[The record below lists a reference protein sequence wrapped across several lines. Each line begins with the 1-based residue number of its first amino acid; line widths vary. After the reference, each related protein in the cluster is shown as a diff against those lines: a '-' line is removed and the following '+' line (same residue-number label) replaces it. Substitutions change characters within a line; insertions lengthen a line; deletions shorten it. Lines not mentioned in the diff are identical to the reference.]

1 MSSKRK
7 PRKKPPSRGPKAP
20 PALGSEALVRRA
32 GEALASGWPTEA
44 VRLYEQALAA
54 RPGAVELF
62 HALGL
67 ALFQTGQ
74 VEAAAERLSA
84 YLERYPADVEARGN
98 LAAVLAAQGRLRQA
112 ADHYLEAAEQE
123 PGHAS
128 FWRGAGNCLIQLGE
142 KQEAAKAY
150 ARAQELAP
158 DDRAVLNNH
167 ANVLSEL
174 GRHEEALPLYEKITR
189 EWPEDAVARSN
200 LGAALLEMGRNQE
213 AVEAFRA
220 AVDLAPDLAR
230 SHLGLAKALHRLDDL
245 EEAEVHARRALELT
259 PCEDSWF
266 RLGFV
271 LQGLGNEDEARRCY
285 KEAMVCNP
293 RSAMARNNLGVL
305 ELNAGFL
312 DYAKEWFRRALDLDP
327 LHADAWSNTA
337 NILEK
342 EGHLEQAEAAARQAV
357 DLGGGLR
364 AMVRLAYILQRQQ
377 RVEEA
382 AATYARCL
390 ELDPEDSMGV
400 VLHLASLGWSATPK
414 RAPDAHVR
422 RLFDNYSGY
431 FDEHLV
437 RKLEY
442 RGPEILLE
450 GLSGWLHARISP
462 QGLDILDLGCGT
474 GLCGVVLRRF
484 ARRLHGVD
492 LSGRMLAKAARRQ
505 VYDILRQE
513 ELIAFMEACAERYD
527 LIVAGDVFVYVGDLE
542 PVFTAAARL
551 LRPSGG
557 FAFTVER
564 HAGEGFRLGD
574 SGRYFHSRDYLVD
587 LAGDYGFSVLRM
599 EEVSTR
605 REAKKPTEGLMVVL
619 QRKTGVET
627 C

>member
-1 MSSKRK
+1 MRLA
-7 PRKKPPSRGPKAP
+7 R
-20 PALGSEALVRRA
+20 
-32 GEALASGWPTEA
+32 EALASGRPTEA
-44 VRLYEQALAA
+44 ARIYEQALAA
-54 RPGAVELF
+54 RPDALELL
-62 HALGL
+62 HPLGL
-67 ALFQTGQ
+67 ALFQAGQ
-74 VEAAAERLSA
+74 VQAAAERLSA
-84 YLERYPADVEARGN
+84 YLERHPADVEARGN
-98 LAAVLAAQGRLRQA
+98 LAAVLAAEGRLRQA
-112 ADHYLEAAEQE
+112 VDLYLAAAWQE
-123 PGHAS
+123 PGRAS
-128 FWRGAGNCLIQLGE
+128 FWRGAGNCLVQLGE
-142 KQEAAKAY
+142 KHEAVKAY
-150 ARAQELAP
+150 ARALELAP
-158 DDRAVLNNH
+158 DDFAVLNNH

-174 GRHEEALPLYEKITR
+174 GRHEEALPLYVRITR
-189 EWPEDAVARSN
+189 EHPEDGVARSN
-200 LGAALLEMGRNQE
+200 LGAALLELGRNQE
-213 AVEAFRA
+213 AAETLKSAVQLVPDMARA
-220 AVDLAPDLAR
+220 
-230 SHLGLAKALHRLDDL
+230 HLGLAKALHRLDDL
-245 EEAEVHARRALELT
+245 EEAEIHARRALELA
-259 PCEDSWF
+259 PGEDTWF

-271 LQGLGNEDEARRCY
+271 LQGMGKEDEARECY
-285 KEAMVCNP
+285 KEAMVRNP
-293 RSAMARNNLGVL
+293 RSAMALNNLGVL
-305 ELNAGFL
+305 ELNAGLL
-312 DYAKEWFRRALDLDP
+312 DHAKEWFRRALDVDP
-327 LHADAWSNTA
+327 LHAEAWCNTA

-342 EGHLEQAEAAARQAV
+342 EGRLEQAEAASRKAV

-382 AATYARCL
+382 AAAYASCL

-422 RLFDNYSGY
+422 RLFDNYSGH

-450 GLSGWLHARISP
+450 GLSGWLHARICP

-505 VYDILRQE
+505 VYDLLRQE

-542 PVFTAAARL
+542 PVFAAAARL

-564 HAGEGFRLGD
+564 HSGAGFGLGD
-574 SGRYFHSRDYLVD
+574 SGRYYHSRCYLED
-587 LAGDYGFSVLRM
+587 QARRYDFSVLCM
-599 EEVSTR
+599 EDVSTR
-605 REAKKPTEGLMVVL
+605 REAKKPTEGLVAVL
-619 QRKTGVET
+619 QRTAGPTPRAIPVQEPGMPT
-627 C
+627 N